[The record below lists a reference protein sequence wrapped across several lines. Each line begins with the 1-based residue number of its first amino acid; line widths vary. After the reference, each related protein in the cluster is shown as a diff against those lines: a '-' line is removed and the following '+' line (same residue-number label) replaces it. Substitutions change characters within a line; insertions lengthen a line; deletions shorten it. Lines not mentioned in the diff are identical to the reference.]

1 MEHETMTDTP
11 KHEIVDLP
19 VKDISY
25 DPAKRLRKVGPNK
38 VAELKKSIAEFGLLE
53 PIGVTRAEEE
63 GKYLLRYGAHRFEV
77 VKELKWK
84 IVTSNILDLG
94 STAACIAEIDENLMI
109 AELTPTQRSDHIA
122 KRKVLYELL
131 HPETKKGN
139 AQATGMR
146 RTAKLQSAAPDSQIG
161 SEVVE
166 DPPKQPSFME
176 DTAAQTGLSPTTIA
190 RDVERSTKVTE
201 VAKAQIEGTPLDTG
215 KVLDELKQLPPD
227 EQLPRVQ
234 ELMEERKQPK
244 KPRQKKPKQ
253 SKQPSKSEMLQDWLP
268 SRLKVGE
275 RGITQEDINEAWMRA
290 LEKAWKPVREL
301 WKGEF
306 PDALRR
312 KFVLKVEHDLEQ
324 NGLSGKIWRKR
335 EERDAKFEDAVE
347 RHRAAEEARAD
358 AGGGAGGTGSRGTP
372 GPRGT
377 GWQEAHARGRAGPRP
392 SQCKSGPGRSDG
404 GSSMNTLE
412 LAFGYRDAAKIDQI
426 DFVWSVN
433 IHRRHLTRSQREAS
447 AADLANMKLGDNQH
461 SSKEGRPNGTP
472 SKQAYLDANGKAI
485 NCALMDA
492 IVPRQE
498 PVSIK
503 VAAKKL
509 GVSEG
514 NVRRAAAVKKDQS
527 RSLRRPQGGQDHD
540 RRGGKE
546 GQENAKFQRRKPGPR
561 RRKSGE
567 TPKTQGT
574 PVSLYQA

>member
-1 MEHETMTDTP
+1 MAMEHETMTDTP

-25 DPAKRLRKVGPNK
+25 DPAKRLRKVDPNK
-38 VAELKKSIAEFGLLE
+38 VAELNKSIAEFGLLE

-84 IVTSNILDLG
+84 NVTSNILDLG

-109 AELTPTQRSDHIA
+109 TVLTPTQRSDHIA

-139 AQATGMR
+139 AQAAGMR
-146 RTAKLQSAAPDSQIG
+146 RTAKLQSAAPDSQVG

-166 DPPKQPSFME
+166 DPPKQPSFVE

-201 VAKAQIEGTPLDTG
+201 VAKMQIEGTPLDTG

-227 EQLPRVQ
+227 QQLPRVQ

-244 KPRQKKPKQ
+244 KPRQ
-253 SKQPSKSEMLQDWLP
+253 SKQPSKSEMVQDWLP

-290 LEKAWKPVREL
+290 LDKAWKPVREL

-306 PDALRR
+306 SDALRR

-324 NGLSGKIWRKR
+324 NGLSEKIWRKR
-335 EERDAKFEDAVE
+335 EERDAKFEAAVE

-358 AGGGAGGTGSRGTP
+358 AGAERVAP
-372 GPRGT
+372 AA
-377 GWQEAHARGRAGPRP
+377 EARAGKKVTPEEEQAP
-392 SQCKSGPGRSDG
+392 AHH
-404 GSSMNTLE
+404 N
-412 LAFGYRDAAKIDQI
+412 AKMA
-426 DFVWSVN
+426 
-433 IHRRHLTRSQREAS
+433 E
-447 AADLANMKLGDNQH
+447 
-461 SSKEGRPNGTP
+461 
-472 SKQAYLDANGKAI
+472 
-485 NCALMDA
+485 
-492 IVPRQE
+492 
-498 PVSIK
+498 
-503 VAAKKL
+503 
-509 GVSEG
+509 
-514 NVRRAAAVKKDQS
+514 RAA
-527 RSLRRPQGGQDHD
+527 
-540 RRGGKE
+540 
-546 GQENAKFQRRKPGPR
+546 
-561 RRKSGE
+561 
-567 TPKTQGT
+567 
-574 PVSLYQA
+574 